1 MRFVRSGI
9 AVAAGFVIFSGLFAL
24 LGPSLGAVLTTI
36 AAGVMAGY
44 VTAKIARSREM
55 LHGSATAGLV
65 AVSLIPQSVL
75 TLPARLLVAAMAV
88 AAITAGAWV
97 RGQSRRHRDDV
108 VSEQDQRLTRHSPQD
123 QDLSRR
129 SPQGEGGEGRL

>member
-1 MRFVRSGI
+1 MLISMQFARSGI
-9 AVAAGFVIFSGLFAL
+9 AVAAGFAVFSVLFAV

-44 VTAKIARSREM
+44 LTAKIARGREM
-55 LHGSATAGLV
+55 LHGGATAVLV
-65 AVSLIPQSVL
+65 AASLVPQSVL

-88 AAITAGAWV
+88 AAITGGAWV
-97 RGQSRRHRDDV
+97 RAQGRMHGPESVGSGDQS
-108 VSEQDQRLTRHSPQD
+108 
-123 QDLSRR
+123 LSRR